1 MVVNCNKKQPGPH
14 KNFTGYYEK
23 SVELLDKPQDTQN
36 IERSK
41 RE

>member
-1 MVVNCNKKQPGPH
+1 MVVNCYKKQPGLH

-23 SVELLDKPQDTQN
+23 SVELLGEPQDTQN